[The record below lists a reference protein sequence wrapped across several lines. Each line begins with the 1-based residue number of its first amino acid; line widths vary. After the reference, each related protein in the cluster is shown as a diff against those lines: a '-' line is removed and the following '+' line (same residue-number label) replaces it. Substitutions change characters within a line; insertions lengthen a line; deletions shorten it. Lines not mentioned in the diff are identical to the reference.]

1 VTRPDFVATCV
12 RLFVFSWVSCF
23 GSACRRN
30 PQLEYAHL
38 LERCASWSASVQFT
52 NEMARAQNVTH
63 GYVHDVLFTGA
74 RDVERTSRT
83 ISEDEDVPADA
94 RTDGAALCARVAG
107 ILQDADRGFTL
118 ARDGELKDVEQRLR
132 TLAQAARDR
141 AGQTHQ

>member
-1 VTRPDFVATCV
+1 
-12 RLFVFSWVSCF
+12 
-23 GSACRRN
+23 
-30 PQLEYAHL
+30 
-38 LERCASWSASVQFT
+38 VQFT

-63 GYVHDVLFTGA
+63 CYVHDVLFTGA